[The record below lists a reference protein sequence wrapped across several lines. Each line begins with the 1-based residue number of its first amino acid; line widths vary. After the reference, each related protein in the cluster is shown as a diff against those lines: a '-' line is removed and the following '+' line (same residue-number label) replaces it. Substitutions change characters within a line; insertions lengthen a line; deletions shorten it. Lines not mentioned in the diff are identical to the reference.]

1 MKAVCLLSGGL
12 DSSTVVYIAKSQG
25 YKIYTLTFDYGQRHV
40 KEIECAKNISKQ
52 VQAIEHKIL
61 KINLDQ
67 IGGSALTDEIEVP
80 QNRSVEEIPSEI
92 PITYVPMRNTI
103 LISFAAAYAEVIKA
117 DAIFIG
123 VNAVDYSGYPDCRPE
138 FIKTMQETIRLGS
151 RLGVTGEKIITIKTP
166 IINKTK
172 SEIILE
178 GMKLEV
184 PYNLTWS
191 CYNGEDKACGK
202 CDSCLL
208 RLKGFEEAGFVDPIE
223 YKA

>member
-12 DSSTVVYIAKSQG
+12 DSSTVCYIAKSQG

-40 KEIECAKNISKQ
+40 KEIESAKKISKE
-52 VQAIEHKIL
+52 VNAIEHKIL

-67 IGGSALTDEIEVP
+67 IGGSALTDDIEVP
-80 QNRSVEEIPSEI
+80 KSDSVEEISEEI

-103 LISFAAAYAEVIKA
+103 LLSFAAAYAEVIKA

-123 VNAVDYSGYPDCRPE
+123 VTAVDYSGYPDCRPE
-138 FIKTMQETIRLGS
+138 YIKAMQETIKLGS
-151 RLGVTGEKIITIKTP
+151 KLGVTGEKIIKIETP

-172 SEIILE
+172 FEIIQE
-178 GMKLEV
+178 GMKLGI
-184 PYNLTWS
+184 PYEHTWS
-191 CYNGEDKACGK
+191 CYSGEKKACGK

-208 RLKGFEEAGFVDPIE
+208 RLKGFEEAGFVDPID
-223 YKA
+223 YQ